1 MNWPS
6 VDDFR
11 SPRAKGRY
19 LAILRLQGEL
29 NRQLLG
35 CYEEV
40 QHQEIEYVSTALLS
54 KVEEL
59 VEQLNDL
66 GYNFGRF
73 DYGGSK
79 DFERSHQTYY
89 DRKWDRHNKTL
100 GAGLMIQFCG
110 FAARVEWLDH
120 QKKEAVE

>member
-6 VDDFR
+6 VSEFGV
-11 SPRAKGRY
+11 PKAKGRY

-29 NRQLLG
+29 NRQLLE

-40 QHQEIEYVSTALLS
+40 QHQDIEYVATTLLS
-54 KVEEL
+54 KIEEL
-59 VEQLNDL
+59 VEQLNAL
-66 GYNFGRF
+66 GYKFGRF

-79 DFERSHQTYY
+79 DFERSHQTFY
-89 DRKWDRHNKTL
+89 DRKWDRHKKTL
-100 GAGLMIQFCG
+100 GAGLMIQFSG

-120 QKKEAVE
+120 QKKKGR